1 MKKHLFFSA
10 LAALALSSCMKENQT
25 IVPGG
30 IQTVTFDAV
39 ASVDTRTALVEGT
52 KVYWQSGDQISVSG
66 AAAPFTNALAAGE
79 TAASTAFTGEVAAAD
94 TYYAVYP
101 AEGVTWN
108 GSVATIKSTMRQQAV
123 NGTFAAGVN
132 ITAANTTSQDK
143 SFSFKNMLGYVKLSL
158 PVGIESVIVTANGGE
173 ELCGELSIDCSVP
186 GATVKSGTGSNCVTL
201 FDYTAIP
208 EGVYYIALAPGTYS
222 EGLTFDFVGTDG
234 KVATKTVAGPI
245 ELEAGHINPLGTITG
260 LTWNDPAEGLEGVIW
275 KGKYVTGKWDAGMSD
290 LTSVY
295 YDWSG
300 VKAGDV
306 LKVYGGS
313 TNPAVP
319 ATMSLK
325 NKSWTALAGAQQ
337 FYNNPPAAMSVT
349 LTEEMVADLK
359 DGGLI
364 IQGDGYYC
372 TAVAVVPGTG
382 DVEPDG
388 PQIPENYVAITLWE
402 GTKDMAWGTA
412 MQDLA
417 YGGYNWANCK
427 PGQYLKIYVTPTN
440 PDANWTVQLMYA
452 DDAYA
457 WQAIPSFT
465 NYDNVEEIIFE
476 LTEELIALFAAPN
489 NGFIMQGNNATAKKV
504 ELYRESTGQSGF
516 ALTMTNDVAEAE
528 DWSVQVWYT
537 LDQPLKAGSQYEFKC
552 VAKSTVAR
560 DWMTMVLQSGE
571 ADAVDQN
578 YSHGMNLFTD
588 WTPTTITILPD
599 KDTYVKLTFNIGN
612 FLGTV
617 SIDNVSMKEVGTDVE
632 LIKNGDFENGSTIG
646 WSSWTGAH
654 SIGEGYAE

>member
-39 ASVDTRTALVEGT
+39 ASVDTRTALMEGT

-325 NKSWTALAGAQQ
+325 NKSWAALAGAQQ

-382 DVEPDG
+382 EEPGDG
-388 PQIPENYVAITLWE
+388 EQAGGKVLWE
-402 GTKDMAWGTA
+402 GEFLLSGWQGGLEALSWGKYDWST
-412 MQDLA
+412 
-417 YGGYNWANCK
+417 CK
-427 PGQYLKIYVTPTN
+427 PGNVLRICGIAPEADWWCFSLKVGDGWVALNGVPSQYDKPGIVYVELTQEVIDDLVARGGLIIQGDGGYVLTKIELYEEMPKEIIVYEGAFELGTSYSASLSTSIGHVPYGASLHVGYETPAGVGDGYYQIMLFCVGADWSWVPLNSVAADMNEYNFIPLDTN
-440 PDANWTVQLMYA
+440 LDEYSVILSDTDVDAINA
-452 DDAYA
+452 GK
-457 WQAIPSFT
+457 QAIVVQG
-465 NYDNVEEIIFE
+465 Y
-476 LTEELIALFAAPN
+476 AA
-489 NGFIMQGNNATAKKV
+489 
-504 ELYRESTGQSGF
+504 
-516 ALTMTNDVAEAE
+516 
-528 DWSVQVWYT
+528 
-537 LDQPLKAGSQYEFKC
+537 
-552 VAKSTVAR
+552 
-560 DWMTMVLQSGE
+560 
-571 ADAVDQN
+571 
-578 YSHGMNLFTD
+578 
-588 WTPTTITILPD
+588 TIT
-599 KDTYVKLTFNIGN
+599 K
-612 FLGTV
+612 V
-617 SIDNVSMKEVGTDVE
+617 SYSVE
-632 LIKNGDFENGSTIG
+632 
-646 WSSWTGAH
+646 
-654 SIGEGYAE
+654 

>member
-325 NKSWTALAGAQQ
+325 NKSWATLAGAQQ
-337 FYNNPPAAMSVT
+337 YYNNPPAAMSVT
-349 LTEEMVADLK
+349 LTEEMAADLK

-382 DVEPDG
+382 EDPGDG
-388 PQIPENYVAITLWE
+388 EQTGAKFLWE
-402 GTKDMAWGTA
+402 GDFDFSGWNGW
-412 MQDLA
+412 QDLA
-417 YGGYNWANCK
+417 YGGYDWSTCK
-427 PGQYLKIYVTPTN
+427 PGNVLRISGTPKNPSADWWVLSLRVGGDGWAHLKGVPEQYGKPGMFIYIELT
-440 PDANWTVQLMYA
+440 Q
-452 DDAYA
+452 
-457 WQAIPSFT
+457 
-465 NYDNVEEIIFE
+465 EIIDD
-476 LTEELIALFAAPN
+476 LVARSGLIIQ
-489 NGFIMQGNNATAKKV
+489 GDGYIMTKV
-504 ELYRESTGQSGF
+504 ELFDEMPSEIVIWEG
-516 ALTMTNDVAEAE
+516 
-528 DWSVQVWYT
+528 
-537 LDQPLKAGSQYEFKC
+537 
-552 VAKSTVAR
+552 
-560 DWMTMVLQSGE
+560 
-571 ADAVDQN
+571 
-578 YSHGMNLFTD
+578 
-588 WTPTTITILPD
+588 
-599 KDTYVKLTFNIGN
+599 TYD
-612 FLGTV
+612 LGTSYSGGL
-617 SIDNVSMKEVGTDVE
+617 SI
-632 LIKNGDFENGSTIG
+632 
-646 WSSWTGAH
+646 
-654 SIGEGYAE
+654 SIGELQAGTNLHIGYETPAGVGEGYYQIKLLYVDAGWGWKDMNSTAADVNEYGYVTLDTAADEYSIELTDQDVAAINAGQKTIVVQGYAATITKVSYSVE

>member
-10 LAALALSSCMKENQT
+10 LAALALSSCMKENQAT
-25 IVPGG
+25 VPGS

-39 ASVDTRTALVEGT
+39 ASVDTRTVLVEGT

-66 AAAPFTNALAAGE
+66 AAAPFTNALSAGE

-101 AEGVTWN
+101 AEGVIWN
-108 GSVATIKSTMRQQAV
+108 GSVATIKSIMRQQAV

-132 ITAANTTSQDK
+132 ITASNTTSQDK

-173 ELCGELSIDCSVP
+173 DLCGELGIDCSVP
-186 GATVKSGTGSNCVTL
+186 AAAVKSGTGSNCVTL

-275 KGKYVTGKWDAGMSD
+275 KGKYVTGKWDAGMAD
-290 LTSVY
+290 LTSAY

-306 LKVYGGS
+306 LKIYGGS

-319 ATMSLK
+319 GTMALK
-325 NKSWTALAGAQQ
+325 TSGWSAFPEVQEYY
-337 FYNNPPAAMSVT
+337 YNPASEVSVT
-349 LTEEMVADLK
+349 LTDAMVTELK
-359 DGGLI
+359 NGGLI

-382 DVEPDG
+382 DEPG
-388 PQIPENYVAITLWE
+388 GGEQIGAKILWE
-402 GTKDMAWGTA
+402 GEFDFSGWNGW
-412 MQDLA
+412 QDLA
-417 YGGYNWANCK
+417 YGGYDWSTCK
-427 PGQYLKIYVTPTN
+427 PGNVLRISGTPKDPSADWWVLSMKVGVEGWPNLTGVPEQYGKPGMFIY
-440 PDANWTVQLMYA
+440 
-452 DDAYA
+452 
-457 WQAIPSFT
+457 I
-465 NYDNVEEIIFE
+465 E
-476 LTEELIALFAAPN
+476 LTQGIIDDLVARNGLIIQ
-489 NGFIMQGNNATAKKV
+489 GDGYIMTKV
-504 ELYRESTGQSGF
+504 ELFDEMPSEIVIWEGTYDLGTSYSGG
-516 ALTMTNDVAEAE
+516 LSISIGE
-528 DWSVQVWYT
+528 
-537 LDQPLKAGSQYEFKC
+537 
-552 VAKSTVAR
+552 
-560 DWMTMVLQSGE
+560 LQSGT
-571 ADAVDQN
+571 
-578 YSHGMNLFTD
+578 NLHIGYE
-588 WTPTTITILPD
+588 TPAG
-599 KDTYVKLTFNIGN
+599 V
-612 FLGTV
+612 
-617 SIDNVSMKEVGTDVE
+617 
-632 LIKNGDFENGSTIG
+632 
-646 WSSWTGAH
+646 
-654 SIGEGYAE
+654 GEGYYQIKLVYIDAGWGWKDMNSTAADVNEYGYVTLDTAADEYSIKLTDQDVEAINAGQKTIVVQGYAATITRVSYSVE